1 MFVFASSRLAAYLS
15 FAPSA
20 AQVFDDDGM
29 TRGIPTIGI
38 LTSEREA
45 TV

>member
-20 AQVFDDDGM
+20 AQVFDDDGSVQ
-29 TRGIPTIGI
+29 RFGSADA
-38 LTSEREA
+38 LA
-45 TV
+45 DAD